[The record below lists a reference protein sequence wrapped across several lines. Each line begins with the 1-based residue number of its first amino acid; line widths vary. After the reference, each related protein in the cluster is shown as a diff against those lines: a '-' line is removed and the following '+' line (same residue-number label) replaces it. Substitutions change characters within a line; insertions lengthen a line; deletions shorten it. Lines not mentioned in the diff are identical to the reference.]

1 MDVTL
6 LGIVMFLI
14 PLPEKAPPSI
24 VVTLLG
30 SVRLVI
36 LEQPLNAV
44 LLIIF
49 NAEFKAME
57 LFAGGQTRSFV

>member
-1 MDVTL
+1 ML
-6 LGIVMFLI
+6 LI
-14 PLPEKAPPSI
+14 PLPEKAPLSM

-36 LEQPLNAV
+36 LLQPLNA
-44 LLIIF
+44 LLPIIF
-49 NAEFKAME
+49 SAEFNAME